1 MFDDIFIKYK
11 KSKLEE
17 TFFVWL
23 LGEMRTPSTTFERKF
38 LFDKHS
44 LIFDHSNFWF
54 LLALRLCINYATNSR
69 SKDTL
74 KNSNLQGCARR
85 RNLKSIYYRS
95 MNAMTRYKGMFTSN
109 GLNATM
115 EAPGCYDST
124 EIKTIFPYLDFKA
137 NYLVKK
143 RFC

>member
-17 TFFVWL
+17 TLFVWL

-38 LFDKHS
+38 YLINTPLS
-44 LIFDHSNFWF
+44 LIIAIFGFFSHYDY
-54 LLALRLCINYATNSR
+54 ALIMLQTLR